1 MCAFPLHFMKSNSHV
16 PQKRFFLW
24 SALILAIV
32 LGLLFWKS
40 SLPGWVHFS
49 NDGPLGVQKA
59 AYTGLPEGLT
69 GIWNDLN
76 SIGFPGGAAAADFTT
91 FVHWLLGPVG
101 YAKFWPP
108 IALFTLGLC
117 AWTLFRQ
124 LKFEPV
130 PCVLGALAVALN
142 SAFFSAACWGVA
154 SQEVAIGMDFLALA
168 LILSAEKPAS
178 ASIRLVKWIL
188 AGCAIGI
195 SIMEGFDNGAIFSL
209 LIAAFVMYRSWISE
223 TGSVAKRLFRG
234 MGRTALIAICAA
246 VVAAHM
252 IAALVETQIK
262 GVSGAQQDERT
273 KVEQWDWATQWSLP
287 KRETLSLIVPGLF
300 GYRMDTPDGGNYWG
314 AIGRDPAWDRYFAN
328 GKQGPAPQGPIRFS
342 GGGSYLGVSVALIA
356 LWTIFQAFRRNH
368 SLFSL
373 DERRVLWFW
382 IAVSGITL
390 LLAFGR
396 FAPFY
401 QILYALPYFSTIR
414 NPVKFIAIFNFA
426 MVILFAYG
434 VQGLWRTYV
443 QPARIPATKDLFERR
458 WLAGCLAAIAVSLV
472 GWIIYAASRGSLEQY
487 LQTVGFGEE
496 ISHEMAGFSVR
507 QVGWFV
513 LFLILSVAVVWA
525 ILKGKFA
532 GSKTKGMGVVLGIVL
547 IADLGRANLPWTVF
561 VDYKQKYESN
571 PIVDILREKPY
582 EHRVAL
588 LPFRFPPEFSLFDQ
602 LYRIEWAQHH
612 FPYYNIQSLD
622 VVQMPRV
629 AQDLQNFESA
639 LQFRGDAE
647 HTHLLARRWTL
658 TNTRYLLGPAGFL
671 ETLNQELDPVQRRFR
686 IVTTFR
692 VMPKP
697 GIENPTKL
705 EDLTAEPSPNG
716 QYALIEF
723 TGALPRVKLFS
734 QWEVP
739 ARNAESVAKLQATTL
754 STNELNYLHSVGTND
769 YLTLRQLAA
778 RDFDPHQLV
787 LLADTPA
794 VPNPAATNQNAGT
807 VQYVSY
813 APKDIHLQADAST
826 PAVLLLNDKYDSNW
840 RVYVDGKQS
849 DLLRCN
855 YIMRGVYLTPGRHQV
870 EFKYEPDTRPMYVT
884 LTALVIAGV
893 LTCFVAF
900 GNRRNSDQPV

>member
-1 MCAFPLHFMKSNSHV
+1 MKSNTQV

-40 SLPGWVHFS
+40 CLPGWVHFS
-49 NDGPLGVQKA
+49 NDGPLGVQNS
-59 AYTGLPEGLT
+59 AYTGLPAGLT

-91 FVHWLLGPVG
+91 FVRWLLGPVG

-124 LKFEPV
+124 LKFEPI
-130 PCVLGALAVALN
+130 PCVLGALAVLLT
-142 SAFFSAACWGVA
+142 STFFSAACWGVA

-168 LILSAEKPAS
+168 LVLSAEKS
-178 ASIRLVKWIL
+178 TSTGIRLSKWIL
-188 AGCAIGI
+188 AGCAIGM

-209 LIAAFVMYRSWISE
+209 LIAAFVVYRSLISP
-223 TGSVAKRLFRG
+223 TGSLAKRVAKG
-234 MGRTALIAICAA
+234 VGRTALIAICAA

-262 GVSGAQQDERT
+262 GVSGTQQDERT
-273 KVEQWDWATQWSLP
+273 KLEQWDWATQWSLP
-287 KRETLSLIVPGLF
+287 KGETLNLIVSGLF

-314 AIGRDPAWDRYFAN
+314 AIGRDPAWDRYFA
-328 GKQGPAPQGPIRFS
+328 GGRQGQPPAGPIRFT
-342 GGGSYLGVSVALIA
+342 GGGSYLGVPVALIA

-368 SLFSL
+368 SPFSL
-373 DERRVLWFW
+373 EERRTLWFW
-382 IAVSGITL
+382 IAVSGVAL

-401 QILYALPYFSTIR
+401 RILYALPYFSTIR
-414 NPVKFIAIFNFA
+414 NPIKFIAIFNFA
-426 MVILFAYG
+426 ILILFTYG
-434 VQGLWRTYV
+434 VHTLWRSYV
-443 QPARIPATKDLFERR
+443 LPARLPVTKDLFERR
-458 WLAGCLAAIAVSLV
+458 WLAGCVAAIGVSLI
-472 GWIIYAASRGSLEQY
+472 GWILYASFRRPLEEYIQSV
-487 LQTVGFGEE
+487 QFSEAMA
-496 ISHEMAGFSVR
+496 HEMAGFSIR

-513 LFLILSVAVVWA
+513 LFLILSVGLMWA

-532 GSKTKGMGVVLGIVL
+532 GAKTKALGIALGIVL
-547 IADLGRANLPWTVF
+547 VADLGRANRPWIVF
-561 VDYKQKYESN
+561 VDYKQKYQSN
-571 PIVDILREKPY
+571 PIVDLLRDKPY
-582 EHRVAL
+582 EHRVAI

-639 LQFRGDAE
+639 IQYRGDSE
-647 HTHLLARRWTL
+647 HTYLPARRWTL
-658 TNTRYLLGPAGFL
+658 TNTRYLLGPAGYL
-671 ETLNQELDPVQRRFR
+671 ETLNQELDPAQRRFR

-692 VMPKP
+692 VMPKA

-705 EDLTAEPSPNG
+705 EELTAEPAPNG
-716 QYALIEF
+716 PYALFEF
-723 TGALPRVKLFS
+723 TGALPRVKLYS

-739 ARNAESVAKLQATTL
+739 ARNAETMAKLQATTL
-754 STNELNYLHSVGTND
+754 STNEMSYLHSVGTND
-769 YLTLRQLAA
+769 YLTLHKLAA

-787 LLADTPA
+787 LLADAPD
-794 VPNPAATNQNAGT
+794 VPNSTTTNQNAGT

-840 RVYVDGKQS
+840 RVYVDGKRS

-855 YIMRGVYLTPGRHQV
+855 YIMRGVYLTPGRHEV

-893 LTCFVAF
+893 LIGFVAF
-900 GNRRNSDQPV
+900 GSRRNSDQTA